1 MRILET
7 KNMSFHR
14 YASLEAIIT
23 YLADTQL
30 RRKYKEWTQDM
41 TTLSAGERSILG
53 LDKPLKTDLE
63 SKSEKRPS

>member
-1 MRILET
+1 
-7 KNMSFHR
+7 MSFHR
-14 YASLEAIIT
+14 YASLEGIIA

>member
-1 MRILET
+1 
-7 KNMSFHR
+7 MSFHR
-14 YASLEAIIT
+14 YASLEELIA
-23 YLADTQL
+23 YLADIQL
-30 RRKYKEWTQDM
+30 RRKYQEWTQDM